1 MSQLQPRV
9 IWRTNIFLALVL
21 ALGTLTGCE
30 RRPPEQLPA
39 SRAERT
45 ATQTEPVM
53 LNPAEASPPTAND
66 AALFQSLLADG
77 AEGEPKTEADKA
89 WRDLQQALE
98 SPPPPR
104 EWLTNRPSEK
114 DQADFEKRNAELAVK
129 AAEKAKDFY
138 ARYPDHPRA
147 EAARKQEHELL
158 SDAALSGHT
167 NALVRLQILEA
178 ALLKDPNLAEDDR
191 LLLRVQQLTRAFS
204 LSTRVNPTNA
214 LGDFEK
220 GLRSLQTEFPQ
231 QPGLYSLFV
240 AAANQWLD
248 YDPQKSR
255 ALARE
260 VAGSR
265 AEEEVRELAQSLL
278 KKLDRL
284 GKPFPLKF
292 TAIDGRQV
300 DLTQMAGKV
309 VLVDFWATWCA
320 PCMDELPKL
329 KATYE
334 KLHPRGFEIVG
345 ISLDESKAPLQ
356 QVIDREKIPWPQHF
370 DETNEE
376 NKFAEEFDVSAIPTM
391 WLVDSQGLLRDL
403 NARDNLA
410 EKVERLLGRK

>member
-1 MSQLQPRV
+1 MSHLQPHV
-9 IWRTNIFLALVL
+9 ICRSSIFLALVL
-21 ALGTLTGCE
+21 ALGTLPGCE
-30 RRPPEQLPA
+30 RRPPEQPPA
-39 SRAERT
+39 GRAER
-45 ATQTEPVM
+45 AETQTEPVM
-53 LNPAEASPPTAND
+53 LNPAEPSPPTASD
-66 AALFQSLLADG
+66 AALFQSLLAGG

-98 SPPPPR
+98 MPPPPA

-114 DQADFEKRNAELAVK
+114 EQAAFEKRNAEHAAK

-138 ARYPDHPRA
+138 TRYPDHPRA
-147 EAARKQEHELL
+147 DAARKQEHELL
-158 SDAALSGHT
+158 TDAALSGHT
-167 NALVRLQILEA
+167 NALVRLQALEA
-178 ALLKDPNLAEDDR
+178 ALLKDPSLAEDDR

-204 LSTRVNPTNA
+204 LNARVNPTNA
-214 LGDFEK
+214 LGEFEK
-220 GLRSLQTEFPQ
+220 GLRSLQAEFPQ
-231 QPGLYSLFV
+231 QPGLFNLFV

-260 VAGSR
+260 VAESR
-265 AEEEVRELAQSLL
+265 AEEEVKELAQSLL
-278 KKLDRL
+278 RKLDRL
-284 GKPFPLKF
+284 GKPFALKF

-300 DLTQMAGKV
+300 DLAQMAGKV

-329 KATYE
+329 KAAYE

-345 ISLDESKAPLQ
+345 ISLDESKAALQ

-376 NKFAEEFDVSAIPTM
+376 NKFAEEFDVSTTPTM
-391 WLVDSQGLLRDL
+391 WLVDAQGRLRDL